1 MTFVPIVAKMGRVD
15 WGTVPAWVGAIGS
28 LLLAVIFGGGLLHEI
43 HQRRLAD
50 ARAAAERFDRMAAQA
65 RLVSVGGGIA
75 KGRGGRISI
84 RNDGDGPIRNLSY
97 TLVVPG
103 QDGQPERVAVHPVKP
118 HPPFVGGHADLRVDI
133 RAARL
138 VDPRQAS
145 VEVEF
150 TDTNGLR
157 WALTSANELRPVRY
171 EPDDGQEAG

>member
-1 MTFVPIVAKMGRVD
+1 VRVD

-28 LLLAVIFGGGLLHEI
+28 LLVAAVIGGGLLYEI
-43 HQRRLAD
+43 RLRRVAD
-50 ARAAAERFDRMAAQA
+50 VRAAAERYDAMAAQA

-97 TLVVPG
+97 VVLARTP
-103 QDGQPERVAVHPVKP
+103 DGQVERLAVNPVKQ

-133 RAARL
+133 KTSRL
-138 VDPRQAS
+138 VDPRQTR

-157 WALTSANELRPVRY
+157 WALTSDNELRQVHY
-171 EPDDGQEAG
+171 EPEEGGGAAGVS